1 MGQIFEMNS
10 SLLTTIHLISVN
22 VFLLIY
28 LIKTV
33 LLFSNR
39 SALDKF
45 TRATRIIEMIVST
58 LFLLSGVWLIIM
70 LGAVKTFHIIKL
82 VLIFISIPL
91 AVIGFRKYNK
101 VLALISLLLIV
112 GAYGLA
118 EMAKN
123 KPFIPSR
130 VEITGNADEASKL
143 GIKTYIA
150 NCAMCHGE
158 DGKKMY
164 REAKDLS
171 ASGLDEASIELKIRE
186 GTKGKMP
193 AYTGVLSDDEIH
205 AVSAYVMTLKR

>member
-1 MGQIFEMNS
+1 MDS

-22 VFLLIY
+22 IFLLIY

-33 LLFSNR
+33 LLFSSR
-39 SALDKF
+39 QALDKF
-45 TRATRIIEMIVST
+45 TGATRIIEMIVST
-58 LFLLSGVWLIIM
+58 LFLLSGVWLIII
-70 LGAVKTFHIIKL
+70 LGAVKTFQIIKL
-82 VLIFISIPL
+82 ILIFISVPL

-101 VLALISLLLIV
+101 ALAVISLLLIV

-143 GIKTYIA
+143 GIKTYVA

-158 DGKKMY
+158 NGKKMY

-171 ASGLDEASIELKIRE
+171 SSGLDNASIEIKVRE
-186 GTKGKMP
+186 GSKGKMP
-193 AYTGVLSDDEIH
+193 AYAGVLSEDEIR
-205 AVSAYVMTLKR
+205 AVSNYVMTLKR